1 MGENIVQYQNVL
13 KMPEVRVKKGRFLFL
28 KVQYH
33 VENVLASIMSDTP
46 LMKNIVQKNASR
58 LTTGKI
64 IKIIIITTKYIEKWP

>member
-28 KVQYH
+28 NVQYH

-64 IKIIIITTKYIEKWP
+64 IKIILW

>member
-64 IKIIIITTKYIEKWP
+64 IKIILW